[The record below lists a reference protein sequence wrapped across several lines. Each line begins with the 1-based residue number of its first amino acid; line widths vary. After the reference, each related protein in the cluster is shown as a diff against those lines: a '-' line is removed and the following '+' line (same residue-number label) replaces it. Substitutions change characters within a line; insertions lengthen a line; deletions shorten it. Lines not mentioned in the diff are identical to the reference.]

1 MKSEAGTQAQ
11 NGTKQGRAEQ
21 NGPVG
26 KRNTPQSPDLKTK
39 LTNETHLRRFTENVL
54 DSRQQEIENRET
66 EKSKLSAKVEALEKK
81 LASAQKQLSESR
93 RETKTKAKQLQ
104 DAQEQIFRLQ
114 PNRKDITET
123 EAREAYKNL
132 VGNVQRWVENRV
144 KDILEDLESGRLKS
158 RTVPPEAS
166 RFVAL
171 LREQSRRCLN
181 ADQSDEYHIMG
192 AIMNYLYL
200 ALFSKSFY
208 CPLDDTE
215 EDGTLMW
222 LDELQSTMSRLPRD
236 EAQCRE
242 WRSET
247 LTALTHQPIFK
258 TRRSRYIH
266 MITNDLTTLLSVIT
280 PRTPPAELHSSVRR
294 SIVEPASDLVHQLH
308 LASSSFSLKWPA
320 PRTAAS
326 RLENYQCLNL
336 ASNGMILDL
345 SGTKQTSASRR
356 NVSYLL
362 DVAPGLFVERL
373 EEGKKGGVK
382 AVVKPTVLVDNTEG
396 EVTQA
401 PTVMRWLWDNAST
414 SQGPSRSVA
423 RGPARSKNPRSGHLS
438 KL

>member
-1 MKSEAGTQAQ
+1 MKSEAGQ
-11 NGTKQGRAEQ
+11 NGNKQGPAEK
-21 NGPVG
+21 NGPVAKG
-26 KRNTPQSPDLKTK
+26 NSPQSPDLKTK
-39 LTNETHLRRFTENVL
+39 LADETHLRRFTENVL
-54 DSRQQEIENRET
+54 DSRQQEIENRES
-66 EKSKLSAKVEALEKK
+66 EKGKLSAKVEALEKK

-104 DAQEQIFRLQ
+104 DAQEHIFRLQ
-114 PNRKDITET
+114 PDRKDITET

-258 TRRSRYIH
+258 TRRSRYLH
-266 MITNDLTTLLSVIT
+266 MVTNDLTTVLSAIA
-280 PRTPPAELHSSVRR
+280 PMTPPAELHSSIRR
-294 SIVEPASDLVHQLH
+294 SIVEPAADLVHQLH

-320 PRTAAS
+320 RTAAS
-326 RLENYQCLNL
+326 RLEVYQCLNL

-345 SGTKQTSASRR
+345 GGTKQTSASRR
-356 NVSYLL
+356 NVSYLF

-373 EEGKKGGVK
+373 EDGKKQGVK
-382 AVVKPTVLVDNTEG
+382 AIVKPTVLVDNAEG
-396 EVTQA
+396 E
-401 PTVMRWLWDNAST
+401 PKR
-414 SQGPSRSVA
+414 GKRA
-423 RGPARSKNPRSGHLS
+423 REK
-438 KL
+438 

>member
-1 MKSEAGTQAQ
+1 MKSDAGTTAQ
-11 NGTKQGRAEQ
+11 TENKHGPAEQ
-21 NGPVG
+21 NGPIAKG
-26 KRNTPQSPDLKTK
+26 TSPGSPDLKTK
-39 LTNETHLRRFTENVL
+39 LADETHLRRFTENVL

-66 EKSKLSAKVEALEKK
+66 EKSKLSAKMEALEKK
-81 LASAQKQLSESR
+81 LANTQKQLSESR
-93 RETKTKAKQLQ
+93 KDTKSKTKQLQ

-114 PNRKDITET
+114 PNRKDITDT

-144 KDILEDLESGRLKS
+144 KDILEDLEYGRLKS
-158 RTVPPEAS
+158 RAVPPEAS

-208 CPLDDTE
+208 CPLDDTP

-222 LDELQSTMSRLPRD
+222 IDELQSTMSRLPRD

-258 TRRSRYIH
+258 TRRSRYLN
-266 MITNDLTTLLSVIT
+266 TVTDDLTALLSVIA
-280 PRTPPAELHSSVRR
+280 PRTSPAELHSSIRR
-294 SIVEPASDLVHQLH
+294 SIVEPAVDLVHQLH
-308 LASSSFSLKWPA
+308 LASNAFSLKWPA
-320 PRTAAS
+320 RTL
-326 RLENYQCLNL
+326 RLEVYQCLNL

-345 SGTKQTSASRR
+345 SGTKENSPSRR
-356 NVSYLL
+356 NVSYLF
-362 DVAPGLFVERL
+362 DVAPGLFVARFED
-373 EEGKKGGVK
+373 GKKLGVK
-382 AVVKPTVLVDNTEG
+382 AIVKPTVLVDNTEG
-396 EVTQA
+396 EVSQT
-401 PTVMRWLWDNAST
+401 PTVVRWLWDNAPT
-414 SQGPSRSVA
+414 AQGPGRGVS
-423 RGPARSKNPRSGHLS
+423 RGPPRRAAGTTISAPARQR
-438 KL
+438 